1 MRHLNRDAI
10 LWCGKH
16 FFLKRV
22 LIRLTTKSGC
32 NYIWQPAKTIHHF
45 LFFSQTKVG
54 KMLKQYCTTSE
65 NHLKFCSNTL
75 TQEAFKNLYYT
86 FYNVGRP
93 FYVVATFSTNFERT
107 VVKENVET
115 VYKGLWTR
123 SRLGLLTDLRIS
135 TSLYNFSA
143 LVKNEHP

>member
-1 MRHLNRDAI
+1 MRHLNTDAI

-107 VVKENVET
+107 VVIKKT
-115 VYKGLWTR
+115 LKPFTRDFGLAQG
-123 SRLGLLTDLRIS
+123 SGC
-135 TSLYNFSA
+135 SLIWQFQRPCTILAPS
-143 LVKNEHP
+143 

>member
-1 MRHLNRDAI
+1 
-10 LWCGKH
+10 
-16 FFLKRV
+16 
-22 LIRLTTKSGC
+22 
-32 NYIWQPAKTIHHF
+32 
-45 LFFSQTKVG
+45 
-54 KMLKQYCTTSE
+54 MLKQYCTTSE

-93 FYVVATFSTNFERT
+93 FYVVATFSSNFERT

-123 SRLGLLTDLRIS
+123 SRLGLLTDLTIS